1 MARLGLAWLGLAWS
15 ANESSPASLSA
26 SASSLPSLTLTVHSF
41 VSLSLPFLLAPLNPP
56 RCCPHLNNVWP
67 KFKFCARARALLANN
82 RKALVRRTKAQ
93 LKSQQLLL
101 FSFTF
106 FLPPPPLP
114 FIFFHFHFY
123 YFQFSFSSL
132 YPFLFHLLLFCLN
145 AIFLRV
151 KSCQNH
157 LLRVLK
163 YTRICALNYP
173 TIYLI
178 SRSPNWKLRSFVL
191 DLNASSSSS
200 RWPTNC
206 FHVSREFLI
215 KCVNKW
221 GKQMTQRGDQVS
233 LSDCLHRKFV
243 WLVVNKIT
251 INNLHAVFVEW
262 DINMYLCVEA
272 GFKNLPRDVTICD
285 NKKSAEF

>member
-1 MARLGLAWLGLAWS
+1 MLDWPTSWLGLAWLGLAWS

-41 VSLSLPFLLAPLNPP
+41 VTLSLSFHLPPLNPP

-101 FSFTF
+101 FF
-106 FLPPPPLP
+106 FHFFSPPPPPRLL
-114 FIFFHFHFY
+114 
-123 YFQFSFSSL
+123 FSSTSTFIIFNFRSAL
-132 YPFLFHLLLFCLN
+132 YTLFYFIYCCYCLN

-157 LLRVLK
+157 LLRLLK

-178 SRSPNWKLRSFVL
+178 SGSPNWKLRSFVL
-191 DLNASSSSS
+191 DFNASSSSSS

-215 KCVNKW
+215 KCVNKL

-251 INNLHAVFVEW
+251 INNLYAVFVER

-272 GFKNLPRDVTICD
+272 GFKNLPATSY
-285 NKKSAEF
+285 NMW